1 MLVKDC
7 MTRHPIMVSPDSA
20 ASEARRIM
28 TENSIRHL
36 PVASTGKRL
45 EGLLTRQCF
54 SLEPEVVGSLD
65 VWDIT
70 KYVSGLNVKNIMIKA
85 EHVSTIE
92 PDRTIERAARTM
104 TENKVGSLPV
114 IEDDIVVGIVTHVD
128 LLEAVQ
134 EMLGLLEEGVRVTM
148 RMPNRPGEFAKLASA
163 LIENQMGVVGIGTYP
178 TPRRDGFYDAVVK
191 IANASE
197 EEVESVLG
205 QIADQEVIDV
215 RDVV

>member
-1 MLVKDC
+1 MLVRDC
-7 MTRHPIMVSPDSA
+7 MTRHPIMISPDAA

-28 TENSIRHL
+28 TENNIRHL
-36 PVASTGKRL
+36 PVASGGKRL
-45 EGLLTRQCF
+45 DGLITRQCF

-70 KYVSGLNVKNIMIKA
+70 RYVAGLNVKNIMIKA
-85 EHVSTIE
+85 EHVSTIA
-92 PDRTIERAARTM
+92 PDRTIERAARIM
-104 TENKVGSLPV
+104 TDNKVGSLIV

-134 EMLGLLEEGVRVTM
+134 EMLGLPEDGVRVTI

-163 LIENQMGVVGIGTYP
+163 LIENQMGVVGIGAYP
-178 TPRRDGFYDAVVK
+178 TPRQDGYYDAVVK
-191 IANASE
+191 IANASRE
-197 EEVESVLG
+197 DVELVLG
-205 QIADQEVIDV
+205 QIPDQELVDV

>member
-7 MTRHPIMVSPDSA
+7 MTRHPIMVSSDSA

-28 TENSIRHL
+28 TENNIRHL
-36 PVASTGKRL
+36 PVAGGGKRL
-45 EGLLTRQCF
+45 EGLITRQCF
-54 SLEPEVVGSLD
+54 ALDPEVVGSLD

-70 KYVSGLNVKNIMIKA
+70 RYVAGLNVKNIMIKA
-85 EHVSTIE
+85 EHVSTIA
-92 PDRTIERAARTM
+92 PDRTIERAARIM
-104 TENKVGSLPV
+104 TDNRVGSLIV
-114 IEDDIVVGIVTHVD
+114 IEDNIVAGIVTHVD

-134 EMLGLLEEGVRVTM
+134 EMLGLPEEGVRVTV
-148 RMPNRPGEFAKLASA
+148 RMPNRRGEFAKLASA

-178 TPRRDGFYDAVVK
+178 TPRRDGYYDAVVK
-191 IANASE
+191 IANASRE
-197 EEVESVLG
+197 DVELVLG

>member
-1 MLVKDC
+1 
-7 MTRHPIMVSPDSA
+7 MVSSDSA

-28 TENSIRHL
+28 TENNIRHL
-36 PVASTGKRL
+36 PVAGGGKRL
-45 EGLLTRQCF
+45 EGLITRQCF
-54 SLEPEVVGSLD
+54 ALDPEVVGSLD

-70 KYVSGLNVKNIMIKA
+70 RYVAGLNVKNIMIKA
-85 EHVSTIE
+85 EHVSTIA
-92 PDRTIERAARTM
+92 PDRTIERAARIM
-104 TENKVGSLPV
+104 TDNKVGSLIA

-134 EMLGLLEEGVRVTM
+134 EMLGLPEEGVRVTV
-148 RMPNRPGEFAKLASA
+148 RMPNRRGEFAKLASA

-178 TPRRDGFYDAVVK
+178 TPRRDGYYDAVVK
-191 IANASE
+191 IANASRE
-197 EEVESVLG
+197 DVELVLG

>member
-1 MLVKDC
+1 M
-7 MTRHPIMVSPDSA
+7 ISPDSA
-20 ASEARRIM
+20 AAEARRIM

-36 PVASTGKRL
+36 PVAGGGKRL
-45 EGLLTRQCF
+45 EGLITRQCF

-85 EHVSTIE
+85 EHVYTIA

-114 IEDDIVVGIVTHVD
+114 IEDDIVVGIVTQVD

-134 EMLGLLEEGVRVTM
+134 DMLGFPEEGVRVTL
-148 RMPNRPGEFAKLASA
+148 RMPNKPGEFAKLASA
-163 LIENQMGVVGIGTYP
+163 LVENQIGVVGIGTYP
-178 TPRRDGFYDAVVK
+178 TPRRDGYYDAVIKVHS
-191 IANASE
+191 ASKVDAE
-197 EEVESVLG
+197 TILG
-205 QIADQEVIDV
+205 QIPGQEVIDV